1 MRFAKGQSGNP
12 GGQSKIAKNIR
23 DLARQHRP
31 EAIAAL
37 VAALES
43 PGERVPAANTLL
55 AYSDGKP
62 AANVNIRV
70 ITSVRELEMIAREPD
85 ENPMIE
91 YEAEATEA
99 DSQ

>member
-1 MRFAKGQSGNP
+1 
-12 GGQSKIAKNIR
+12 
-23 DLARQHRP
+23 
-31 EAIAAL
+31 
-37 VAALES
+37 
-43 PGERVPAANTLL
+43 VPAANTLL

-70 ITSVRELEMIAREPD
+70 ITSVRDLSDAELEMIAREPD